1 MILPYCLAFFGDIV
15 GIRRENGD
23 HHFFHPALS
32 ADVIVKES
40 HMQAHRVKLL
50 DNLDHVRRITA
61 KPVQLG
67 DQDNVAFPDVYL
79 QGLKAG

>member
-1 MILPYCLAFFGDIV
+1 VILPYCLAFFGDIV

-23 HHFFHPALS
+23 HHFPHRALGG
-32 ADVIVKES
+32 DVVVEKPYM
-40 HMQAHRVKLL
+40 HTHRVKLL
-50 DNLDHVRRITA
+50 DDLDHVRRITA